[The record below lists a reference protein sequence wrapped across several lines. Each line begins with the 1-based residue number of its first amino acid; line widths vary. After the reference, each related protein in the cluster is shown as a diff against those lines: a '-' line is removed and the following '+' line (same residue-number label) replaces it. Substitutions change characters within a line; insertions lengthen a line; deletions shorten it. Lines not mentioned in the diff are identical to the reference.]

1 MIIILIKKNMYKNTN
16 IYTTTTRF
24 FYKKIC
30 MRKRVSKPQTVKE
43 MLRKSP
49 LSNELRLLKTP
60 IFRRAF

>member
-1 MIIILIKKNMYKNTN
+1 MYKNTN

-49 LSNELRLLKTP
+49 VSNELRLLKTP